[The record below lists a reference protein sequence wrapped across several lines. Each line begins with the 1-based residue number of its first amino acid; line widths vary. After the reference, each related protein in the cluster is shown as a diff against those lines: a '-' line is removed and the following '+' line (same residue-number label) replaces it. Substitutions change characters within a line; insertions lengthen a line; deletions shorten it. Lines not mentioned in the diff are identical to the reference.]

1 MDAEVKKKLPGLFL
15 LSFSTFVVCVPAAFT
30 QLISFDLMLDL
41 NSFPSDDYSWA
52 FPLFVAG
59 ECSAMGL
66 CAASLDRWGR
76 KVPYLIGSAVFIA
89 ASVVC
94 AMSTEMAVFN
104 SSRFVQ
110 GFGAGII
117 IVTCIAQIF
126 YDVPDKE
133 HRYIANGIM
142 SLGFGLGMLFG
153 IFASKAALEFMGWP
167 VAFWVMAV
175 LQALVVYPAYVILKN
190 GESSDTKVDVLGAV
204 LLMIGAAVFILLL
217 QKMYL
222 DWNADDVECMMVIAF
237 LVMIVI
243 LFVAVE
249 ILNRDSIF
257 HRKVENKR
265 LMVVSMI
272 FIVLLGVIDMGAVG
286 FMAKIAFFTYQMSVA
301 EAAPFF
307 ILLVCGAATTAITI
321 SKTIKKTGHMPWL
334 LLSCV
339 LSPVALLS
347 MLLVKEDDPYVFFA
361 IHLFILGL
369 AIGCLVS
376 MLNATIQNRARGDN
390 NGAVMSFAIMIRTA
404 SLWLG
409 YNFYQY
415 MVDTY
420 MEGEM
425 GDFIELWNS
434 ILPLELPS
442 NSSIANLLMTP
453 LGEFI
458 KLLPGLTSE
467 IASVFAK
474 GVGNGFI
481 YGAVAFAIVGTMVS
495 LLLFRREKT
504 L

>member
-30 QLISFDLMLDL
+30 QIISFDLMLDL

-66 CAASLDRWGR
+66 CAASLDRCGR
-76 KVPYLIGSAVFIA
+76 KIPYLIGSAIFIA
-89 ASVVC
+89 ATVVC
-94 AMSTEMAVFN
+94 AMATDMAVFN
-104 SSRFVQ
+104 TSRFVQ

-126 YDVPDKE
+126 YDVKDKE

-153 IFASKAALEFMGWP
+153 IFASKAALEFIGWP
-167 VAFWVMAV
+167 VAFWAMAI
-175 LQALVVYPAYVILKN
+175 LQALVVYPAYTILKN
-190 GESSDTKVDVLGAV
+190 GESADTKVDVPGAA
-204 LLMIGAAVFILLL
+204 LLMIGAAIFILLL

-222 DWNADDVECMMVIAF
+222 DWDVDDVECMMGIAF
-237 LVMIVI
+237 LVMVVI

-249 ILNRDSIF
+249 ILNRDSMF
-257 HRKVENKR
+257 HRRVDNKR
-265 LMVVSMI
+265 MTMVSMV

-307 ILLVCGAATTAITI
+307 ILLVCGAAITAITI

-347 MLLVKEDDPYVFFA
+347 MLLVKEDDPYIFFA

-376 MLNATIQNRARGDN
+376 MLNATIQNRARENN
-390 NGAVMSFAIMIRTA
+390 NGALMSFAIMIRTA

-425 GDFIELWNS
+425 GDFLEHWNS

-442 NSSIANLLMTP
+442 NSSIANLLITP
-453 LGEFI
+453 LGEAI

-481 YGAVAFAIVGTMVS
+481 YGAVIFAIVGTAVS